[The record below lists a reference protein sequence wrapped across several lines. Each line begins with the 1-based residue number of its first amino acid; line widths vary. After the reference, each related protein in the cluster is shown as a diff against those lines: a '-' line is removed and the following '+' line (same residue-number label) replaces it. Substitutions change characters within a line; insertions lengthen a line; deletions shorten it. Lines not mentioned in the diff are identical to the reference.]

1 MGSAVKASE
10 APTARRA
17 HARCALQSLAMLA
30 PSSAY
35 VASALLA
42 VGASEAFT
50 AEPIN
55 KQTAGNSSPLTVQ
68 SRRTIQPSHTYYC
81 RTAYYASP
89 ERTPVDELVVSTEV
103 YADPEEV
110 YEFLLDF
117 PGYARYSKYLDDVET
132 IQGDGGP
139 GTRYALHFA
148 WWKITYTAHS
158 RVTGVE
164 PPERIDWEITKDID
178 AGGCWRVTPATSETD
193 SGGSSVCEVALEVE
207 FDPGSASPDALDLP
221 RLVSFDWVVKKAVP
235 LIRSEAERV
244 VQRAVRDL
252 EGSTRDVDLD
262 VYVDSERI

>member
-1 MGSAVKASE
+1 M
-10 APTARRA
+10 
-17 HARCALQSLAMLA
+17 
-30 PSSAY
+30 
-35 VASALLA
+35 
-42 VGASEAFT
+42 
-50 AEPIN
+50 
-55 KQTAGNSSPLTVQ
+55 
-68 SRRTIQPSHTYYC
+68 
-81 RTAYYASP
+81 
-89 ERTPVDELVVSTEV
+89 DELVVSTEV

-117 PGYARYSKYLDDVET
+117 PGYARYSKYLDDVRT
-132 IQGDGGP
+132 LQGDGGP
-139 GTRYALHFA
+139 GTRYALRFA

-178 AGGCWRVTPATSETD
+178 AGGCWRVTPLESDGGDESGDADADTD
-193 SGGSSVCEVALEVE
+193 DAPACEVALEVE

-221 RLVSFDWVVKKAVP
+221 RLVSFDWVLKKAVP